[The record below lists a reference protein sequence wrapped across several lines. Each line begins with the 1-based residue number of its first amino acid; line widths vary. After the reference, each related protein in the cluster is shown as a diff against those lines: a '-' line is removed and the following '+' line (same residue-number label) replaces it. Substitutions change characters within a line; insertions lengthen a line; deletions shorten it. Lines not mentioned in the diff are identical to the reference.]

1 MEQLVIGKYPADSF
15 CLWDGDELI
24 ARTAI
29 FIFSSPEDMLLQLKI
44 ALIAYKRGN
53 HLPYLY
59 VNTGIKLLLKH
70 IYKYKPIFYSKN
82 DLKLIKIEYKN
93 VNNNNICELK
103 GIKYKSKTKIYTEIT
118 RNGDLITRTVFS
130 PFCFEDDDD
139 DIDDTKPKKIDWTN
153 HSDIPLRGRRPPR
166 QLNQA

>member
-24 ARTAI
+24 ARTALYI
-29 FIFSSPEDMLLQLKI
+29 FESPEDMLLQLKI

-70 IYKYKPIFYSKN
+70 IKLNISINNRKHNLYS
-82 DLKLIKIEYKN
+82 DLH
-93 VNNNNICELK
+93 
-103 GIKYKSKTKIYTEIT
+103 
-118 RNGDLITRTVFS
+118 LITRVYKFDLTYNTFNLDCKNHNIGTNVYKFFVPVIPVIHHPS
-130 PFCFEDDDD
+130 GGYKMRSSSAQGPTIINIIFEEDYDYY
-139 DIDDTKPKKIDWTN
+139 
-153 HSDIPLRGRRPPR
+153 
-166 QLNQA
+166 